1 MLIVPQPVWVEVPV
15 STTPEETGQ
24 SPARAPSGPRI
35 ESSPYYR
42 VERYDPDWRDPLLGI
57 SAEEVGGQL
66 ATRLGVPGG
75 QGVVIRQVV
84 PGSPAE
90 SAGLLP
96 GDVIVSVD
104 GKPVRTM
111 DELRWRLRGSLD
123 PKNIPVSV
131 LRGGVQMSVFLQVG

>member
-1 MLIVPQPVWVEVPV
+1 MLRGPQPVWVEVPDPP
-15 STTPEETGQ
+15 TTEAGQ
-24 SPARAPSGPRI
+24 PTSRTASGPRI
-35 ESSPYYR
+35 QDSPYYH
-42 VERYDPDWRDPLLGI
+42 VESYDSDWSDPLLGI

-75 QGVVIRQVV
+75 QGVVIRQVA

-104 GKPVRTM
+104 GKPVRTL
-111 DELRWRLRGSLD
+111 DELRLRFRASLD